1 MNRKA
6 IIAGLLTL
14 YAGFSVFVAG
24 IFVQAL
30 EQYSQWLKDG
40 AHGMYHISI
49 SLQPGVLLS
58 HIGSKSGVV
67 VLLGLLALAVY
78 FYLKYRNRPT
88 QDGRNFDISQE
99 GTYGTA
105 GWMSMKEA
113 KKVLEISDINSQNG
127 IVFGRLGSETAALP
141 HDTLNNKHIAVYGA
155 SGSMKSR
162 AFVRNNVLQLAR
174 LGKSMVLTD
183 PKGELFSDTT
193 QFLRDMGYTVRLF
206 NLVQPELSDRW
217 NCLAE
222 INGNELMAQTF
233 ADVVIANTN
242 TGAKVGGDPFWDRA
256 EMNLLKALA
265 LFVDC
270 KKGQENKTMKQL
282 YALLASGNNASLDD
296 IFTALPITHPALAP
310 YNIYKQA
317 SEKIRT
323 GVVIGLGTRLQVF
336 QNALIQRMTS
346 ATDIDLTLPA
356 HEKCAYF
363 CIMSDQD
370 STLDFL
376 SSLFFSFLFIK
387 LVRYADSHGGKCN
400 PEVYFLLDE
409 FPNIGRIPDF
419 TKKISTIR
427 SRALHCFIIFQNIPQ
442 LSDRYP
448 LNKWQEILGNCDTQL
463 FLGCTDI
470 VTAEH
475 VSKVCGQITINLES
489 FQRRRGPPGYLDP
502 GKKTMSV
509 GKRFLLNPDEVLRLP
524 RDDALVIVRGQK
536 PLKIRKMDYTLH
548 PMCRQLKPF
557 PVSQYQPV
565 WKCEKD
571 KTPDKPTLHRTQNT
585 ALFQCSPEAS
595 VEKPALLNTESAA
608 SKAVEPIRIKSS
620 NPKIKETNGHDF

>member
-1 MNRKA
+1 MNKKV
-6 IIAGLLTL
+6 IITSLLTL
-14 YAGFSVFVAG
+14 YAGLSVFVAG

-30 EQYSQWLKDG
+30 EQYGQWLKDG

-49 SLQPGVLLS
+49 RLQPGVLLS

-489 FQRRRGPPGYLDP
+489 FQRRRGPPGYLDL

-595 VEKPALLNTESAA
+595 VEKPALLNTESTA

>member
-1 MNRKA
+1 MNKKV

-14 YAGFSVFVAG
+14 YAGLSVFVAG

-30 EQYSQWLKDG
+30 KQYGQWLKDG
-40 AHGMYHISI
+40 AHGMYHLSI
-49 SLQPGVLLS
+49 SLQPRELLS
-58 HIGSKSGVV
+58 HFGSKPGIVI
-67 VLLGLLALAVY
+67 LLGLLALAVY
-78 FYLKYRNRPT
+78 LYLIYRNRPT

-113 KKVLEISDINSQNG
+113 KNVLEISDISSQKG
-127 IVFGRLGSETAALP
+127 IVLGRLGSETVALP

-162 AFVRNNVLQLAR
+162 AFVRNNILQLAK
-174 LGKSMVLTD
+174 LGKSMILTD
-183 PKGELFSDTT
+183 PKGELFSDTA
-193 QFLRDMGYTVRLF
+193 QFLRDIGYTVRLF

-242 TGAKVGGDPFWDRA
+242 TGAKMGGDPFWDRA

-282 YALLASGNNASLDD
+282 YALLASGSNASLDE

-317 SEKIRT
+317 SENVRT

-346 ATDIDLTLPA
+346 ATDIGLTLPA

-409 FPNIGRIPDF
+409 FPNIGCIPDF

-475 VSKVCGQITINLES
+475 VSKVCGQVTINLES
-489 FQRRRGPPGYLDP
+489 FQRRCGPPGYLDL

-536 PLKIRKMDYTLH
+536 PLKIQKMDYTLH
-548 PMCRQLKPF
+548 PMCQQLKPF

-571 KTPDKPTLHRTQNT
+571 KTPDKPPPQKTQNT
-585 ALFQCSPEAS
+585 ALFQCSPKAS
-595 VEKPALLNTESAA
+595 VEKPALLNTESTT
-608 SKAVEPIRIKSS
+608 SKAAEPVGIKSS
-620 NPKIKETNGHDF
+620 NSKIKETNGHDF

>member
-1 MNRKA
+1 MNKKVIITCLLVLYTGLSA
-6 IIAGLLTL
+6 FIAGILSQ
-14 YAGFSVFVAG
+14 F
-24 IFVQAL
+24 L
-30 EQYSQWLKDG
+30 EQYLQWLKDG

-49 SLQPGVLLS
+49 NFRPDMFITHICSRLGILTLAGSLVLAGYL
-58 HIGSKSGVV
+58 
-67 VLLGLLALAVY
+67 
-78 FYLKYRNRPT
+78 YLKYRNRPT
-88 QDGRNFDISQE
+88 QDRRNFDISLE

-113 KKVLEISDINSQNG
+113 KNVLGIGDITGQTG
-127 IVFGRLGSETAALP
+127 IVFGRLGSEAVTLP
-141 HDTLNNKHIAVYGA
+141 HNTLNNKHIAVYGA
-155 SGSMKSR
+155 PGSMKSR

-174 LGKSMVLTD
+174 LGKSMILTD
-183 PKGELFSDTT
+183 PKGELFSDTA
-193 QFLRDMGYTVRLF
+193 QFLRDMGYAVRLF

-242 TGAKVGGDPFWDRA
+242 TGLKVGGDPFWDRA

-265 LFVDC
+265 LYIDS
-270 KKGQENKTMKQL
+270 KKGGDHKTMKQL
-282 YALLASGNNASLDD
+282 YALLASGSNTSLDD
-296 IFTALPITHPALAP
+296 IFLPLPVTHPALAP

-317 SEKIRT
+317 SENVRT

-336 QNALIQRMTS
+336 QNAMVQRMTS
-346 ATDIDLTLPA
+346 ASDIDLLLPGR
-356 HEKCAYF
+356 EKCAYF

-387 LVRYADSHGGKCN
+387 LVRYADSHGGRCN

-448 LNKWQEILGNCDTQL
+448 LNKWQEILGDCDTQL

-475 VSKVCGQITINLES
+475 VSKICGQVTINLES
-489 FQRRRGPPGYLDP
+489 FQRRNGPPGYLDL
-502 GKKTMSV
+502 GKTTMSV
-509 GKRFLLNPDEVLRLP
+509 GKRFLLNPDEVLRLS

-536 PLKIRKMDYTLH
+536 PLKIQKMDYTLH
-548 PMCRQLKPF
+548 PMSQQLHPI
-557 PVSQYQPV
+557 PVSQYRPIWLSEFSKTTEKPV
-565 WKCEKD
+565 SQ
-571 KTPDKPTLHRTQNT
+571 KPQAVTLPQCISKAPAEMAVNT
-585 ALFQCSPEAS
+585 GANNLSRQPEAVDLPPGTS
-595 VEKPALLNTESAA
+595 KIVETD
-608 SKAVEPIRIKSS
+608 
-620 NPKIKETNGHDF
+620 GYDF